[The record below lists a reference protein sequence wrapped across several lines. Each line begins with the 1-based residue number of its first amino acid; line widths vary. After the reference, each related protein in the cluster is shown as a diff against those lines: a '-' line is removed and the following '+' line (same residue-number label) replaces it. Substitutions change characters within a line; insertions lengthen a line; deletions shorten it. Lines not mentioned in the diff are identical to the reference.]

1 MQALTAALPMGA
13 GGTCSFV
20 GSHLDVVPANP
31 ETWEVDPFKLTVDG
45 DKLFGRGT
53 TDCLGHVAMIV
64 RSAPTISMLLSN
76 AHWAVALG
84 PPDGHVLH
92 DCGAQAGAGRRGD
105 CLLHRLRGVHC
116 HRRRRG
122 GYACEGRQ
130 ARASEKRPG
139 VLVRDHASP
148 ALCGARDPNTLVRAG
163 RCDSADSQPCIGT
176 AAAIQW
182 TLKATG
188 YLFHSGLPHK
198 GINSLE
204 LGSEAVVRA
213 PPAPPPAP
221 AVAATSAERCGGAP
235 GGAPEA
241 FLRGLPRARTGE
253 GLRLCDAVHDEADT
267 DQVRGGGREPAAAVD
282 RVPGEHSR
290 LQTALLAGLRF
301 HTDAPLSSRGTSG

>member
-1 MQALTAALPMGA
+1 MGA

-64 RSAPTISMLLSN
+64 RSAPTISLLRSQTLTGLWRWGPQTDMFCTIAELKPELDVAVIACFIASEESTAIADVGVDMLVKEGKLE
-76 AHWAVALG
+76 HLKKG
-84 PPDGHVLH
+84 PVFW
-92 DCGAQAGAGRRGD
+92 C
-105 CLLHRLRGVHC
+105 VTT
-116 HRRRRG
+116 HRRLC
-122 GYACEGRQ
+122 A
-130 ARASEKRPG
+130 A
-139 VLVRDHASP
+139 HA
-148 ALCGARDPNTLVRAG
+148 TLTRWFAG